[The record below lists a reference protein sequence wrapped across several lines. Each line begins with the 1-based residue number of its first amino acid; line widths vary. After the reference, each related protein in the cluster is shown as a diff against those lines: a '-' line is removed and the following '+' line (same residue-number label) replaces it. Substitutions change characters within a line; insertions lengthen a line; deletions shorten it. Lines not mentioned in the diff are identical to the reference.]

1 MKMRFTPEDE
11 AARERARRDHATS
24 FVLEAGAGT
33 GKTTLLVDR
42 ILCLVREGHARLD
55 QIAAVTFTENAA
67 TTMKLRLRERLENA
81 RADARHPPE
90 ERARCA
96 AALDMLE
103 RAHLSTIHALCAAI
117 LQERPL
123 ECGVL
128 PGFRMAD
135 EAETDLLFSEA
146 WEEWLLER
154 FTSGD
159 DVLMDALEDQIPLE
173 SVGPWG
179 ERTSLRGLARTLLDQ
194 RDLAPIVAPDEGG
207 PRGLSGRG
215 GREGGP
221 GRGAR
226 GGGARGRRAVRAA
239 PGPHRVRGDAPRPHG
254 PRAPRPPGPA
264 SQDPEEPGPQDP
276 LVARGPAGGAGHRGL
291 DRRVPGAARWPSA
304 GCRLHGRLVTAL
316 GDVVRLYEAKK
327 KARGVLD
334 FLDLLTK
341 ARDALRDRPSVRR
354 YFRDRFRYS
363 DHRRVPGHRPRAGP
377 GGGAARRGR
386 AGAAGGGRRPQ
397 AVHLPLPARRGG
409 ALPEGLG
416 GGRGRGPDARCCT

>member
-81 RADARHPPE
+81 RAHPDTPAD

-194 RDLAPIVAPDEGG
+194 RDLQPIVAPEKVDLEAYRSEVVAKAARAAELVVGVPEADVLCARLLG
-207 PRGLSGRG
+207 LIAFAETLRGLTGRALLVRLAQLPKIQKSLGHKTRWSPEALQEGRDIAAWTDEFLVRLQAGRG
-215 GREGGP
+215 
-221 GRGAR
+221 
-226 GGGARGRRAVRAA
+226 V
-239 PGPHRVRGDAPRPHG
+239 
-254 PRAPRPPGPA
+254 
-264 SQDPEEPGPQDP
+264 S
-276 LVARGPAGGAGHRGL
+276 
-291 DRRVPGAARWPSA
+291 
-304 GCRLHGRLVTAL
+304 LHGRLVTAL

-354 YFRDRFRYS
+354 YFQDRFRYLIIDEFQDTDPVQVQVAELLAGDDPGRLVVVGDPKQS
-363 DHRRVPGHRPRAGP
+363 IYRFRRAEVALFRKSLARRPRP
-377 GGGAARRGR
+377 
-386 AGAAGGGRRPQ
+386 
-397 AVHLPLPARRGG
+397 
-409 ALPEGLG
+409 
-416 GGRGRGPDARCCT
+416 GPDARCCT